1 MAHGVFFKHIAL
13 FMWGRQQGEWIEIC
27 DELKDAEEFGHHK
40 WKEMA
45 CGLKVTTNKENGVN
59 RLKCPQKESV
69 QK

>member
-1 MAHGVFFKHIAL
+1 
-13 FMWGRQQGEWIEIC
+13 MWGRQQGEWIEIC